1 MKHAYCIIVHDEPLL
16 FENLISMIDDE
27 RNDIYVLIDKKADAT
42 LFQTVHTEKSKIS
55 FIHNVEIHWGTFS
68 QVEAELA
75 VFSAAHNGGDYSYFH
90 LLSGKDL
97 PIKSQDEIHTFIERN
112 GKKEYL
118 GIHVGED
125 PIVHNRTGYYY
136 FFLDS
141 LRTNSWRK
149 SIQDFVVKLQKRLN
163 LKRNIGM
170 EPKRGCNWCSITNG
184 FCQYLLEHVSFIREK
199 FQYMP
204 CVDEIYK
211 QTLFY
216 QSPFYEN
223 IFSIDNEYKSCMR
236 KIDWSRGKPYTW
248 TKVDLD
254 ELMESDR
261 FFARKF
267 SENDLEIV
275 QLIKRKISNT
285 K

>member
-16 FENLISMIDDE
+16 FANLVSMIDDE
-27 RNDIYVLIDKKADAT
+27 RNDIYVLIDKKVNAVPFYA
-42 LFQTVHTEKSKIS
+42 VHSEKSKLS

-75 VFSAAHNGGDYSYFH
+75 VFSAAYHGGDYSYFH

-97 PIKSQDEIHTFIERN
+97 PIKTQDEIHTFIERN
-112 GKKEYL
+112 VNREYI
-118 GIHVGED
+118 GIHVGSDSVVQE
-125 PIVHNRTGYYY
+125 RAGYYY

-141 LRTNSWRK
+141 LRTNSWK
-149 SIQDFVVKLQKRLN
+149 KKLQDWVVKLQKRFK

-170 EPKRGCNWCSITNG
+170 EPKRGCNWCSITKD
-184 FCQYLLEHVSFIREK
+184 FCHYLLEQEVFIRK
-199 FQYMP
+199 NFQYIP

-216 QSPFYEN
+216 QSPFYKN
-223 IFSIDNEYKSCMR
+223 IYAVDNEYESCMR
-236 KIDWSRGKPYTW
+236 EIDWNRGKPYTW
-248 TKVDLD
+248 TKADFDDL
-254 ELMESDR
+254 MKSNR

-267 SENDLEIV
+267 SSQEIELV
-275 QLIKRKISNT
+275 WMLKTRILKV
-285 K
+285 